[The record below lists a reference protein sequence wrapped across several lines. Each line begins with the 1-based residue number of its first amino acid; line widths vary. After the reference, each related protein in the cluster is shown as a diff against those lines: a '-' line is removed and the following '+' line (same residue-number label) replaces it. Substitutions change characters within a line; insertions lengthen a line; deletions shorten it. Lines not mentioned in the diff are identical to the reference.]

1 MFKAPMRI
9 WAMVNHI
16 VVWISAIIVTGVISW
31 MIKVH
36 DLSSWSYH
44 RTKILYEEIIAVIT
58 FLAWTVVIILP
69 LVGHYRGHL
78 WPADLIFS
86 FLWFAA
92 FIFSAQNWAGNR
104 CSHVGPVEGHCE
116 RKRAVMAFS
125 FLAFFCLM
133 VNVFVEEITSR
144 TREDTIDDPESK
156 NRSARATGDAAAG
169 SRGDRDPQVVE
180 MVG

>member
-31 MIKVH
+31 MIDVH

-58 FLAWTVVIILP
+58 FLVWTVVIILP

-92 FIFSAQNWAGNR
+92 FIFSAQDWAGNR

-169 SRGDRDPQVVE
+169 SRRDRNPQVVE

>member
-31 MIKVH
+31 MIDVH

-58 FLAWTVVIILP
+58 FLVWTVVIILP

-92 FIFSAQNWAGNR
+92 FIFSAQDWAGNR

-169 SRGDRDPQVVE
+169 SRRNPQVVE

>member
-1 MFKAPMRI
+1 MFKPPMRI

-36 DLSSWSYH
+36 NRNSWSEN
-44 RTKILYEEIIAVIT
+44 RTKILYEEIIAIIT
-58 FLAWTVVIILP
+58 FLVWTVVIILP

-92 FIFSAQNWAGNR
+92 FIFSAQDWAGDR
-104 CSHVGPVEGHCE
+104 CSTVGPVEGHCG

-133 VNVFVEEITSR
+133 VNVFVEELTSR
-144 TREDTIDDPESK
+144 TREDTTDHPVSK
-156 NRSARATGDAAAG
+156 NRSARATGDAEAG
-169 SRGDRDPQVVE
+169 NRGDRDPQVV
-180 MVG
+180 

>member
-36 DLSSWSYH
+36 NQSSWSGH

-58 FLAWTVVIILP
+58 LLAWTVVIILP

-92 FIFSAQNWAGNR
+92 FIFSAQDWAGDR
-104 CSHVGPVEGHCE
+104 CSEGGPVEGHCG

-133 VNVFVEEITSR
+133 VNVFVEELTSR
-144 TREDTIDDPESK
+144 TREDMNDHPVFK

-169 SRGDRDPQVVE
+169 SRGDRDPQVV
-180 MVG
+180 